1 MFLTSNLAQIVIEED
16 NKNVQI
22 VVKYNRIGLNI
33 IKKIFQSSFVAKAMG
48 RYKLG
53 LSLSYKIF
61 KAHGGELQV
70 ESTEGKGSVFT
81 LILPIA

>member
-33 IKKIFQSSFVAKAMG
+33 IKKIFQSSFVA
-48 RYKLG
+48 
-53 LSLSYKIF
+53 
-61 KAHGGELQV
+61 
-70 ESTEGKGSVFT
+70 
-81 LILPIA
+81 